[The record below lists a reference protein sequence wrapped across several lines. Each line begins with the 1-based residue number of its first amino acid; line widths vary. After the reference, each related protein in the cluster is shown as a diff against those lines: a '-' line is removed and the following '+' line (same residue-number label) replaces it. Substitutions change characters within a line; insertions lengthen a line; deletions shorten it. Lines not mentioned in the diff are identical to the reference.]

1 MTGFS
6 RSYLAL
12 PYLALYNLL
21 QWAGW
26 LCALTQCFTWAV
38 RTRQLQGI
46 YEEAG
51 MGRTVSMLSG
61 HPVFA
66 AKAYQPEDRTERDL
80 LFCR

>member
-6 RSYLAL
+6 RSYLV
-12 PYLALYNLL
+12 LYNLL

-26 LCALTQCFTWAV
+26 FCALTQCITWAA

-46 YEEAG
+46 YEDAG

-66 AKAYQPEDRTERDL
+66 AKASQLEDGTERDL
-80 LFCR
+80 LWCR